1 MSTAWSRG
9 YTGKGSTIAILDT
22 GIDLDHS
29 EFEGKIKDAKCFT
42 SSCKSGYE
50 TVQDKNRYSHGTH
63 VAGIAAANLDGVG
76 TTGVAPDADLLIAKT
91 AWDFGM
97 FDFST
102 VDEAI
107 AWSVEH
113 GADVI
118 NISANYNFDRTYMN
132 STTEVSPG
140 VYFAN
145 DTRGRNGITYDK
157 YGYAVIQ

>member
-1 MSTAWSRG
+1 M
-9 YTGKGSTIAILDT
+9 
-22 GIDLDHS
+22 
-29 EFEGKIKDAKCFT
+29 
-42 SSCKSGYE
+42 
-50 TVQDKNRYSHGTH
+50 
-63 VAGIAAANLDGVG
+63 
-76 TTGVAPDADLLIAKT
+76 IAKT

-107 AWSVEH
+107 ATLNMEQMLT
-113 GADVI
+113 

-157 YGYAVIQ
+157 YGYAVYIVVICIIKILLMQ